1 MCSRIHAKCRN
12 EFRIARI
19 FCVLQR
25 ELFDFLANILPS
37 NFYNAKTISGVAKWQ
52 SFIDE
57 NLFVDAVSKG
67 HFSGYVS
74 LPKNFSTSQ
83 LKFLC
88 CSSIPKN

>member
-1 MCSRIHAKCRN
+1 
-12 EFRIARI
+12 
-19 FCVLQR
+19 VLQR

-74 LPKNFSTSQ
+74 LPKNFSTTPTAIFVAAHRYR
-83 LKFLC
+83 K
-88 CSSIPKN
+88 INNR